1 MENKSIF
8 DFDKTLIRI
17 NSFPFW
23 ILFLMF
29 YSLLKFR
36 FPLFVK
42 LFQLLW
48 NRKIRKKIK
57 HVDFKHEL
65 VKLTQNMDCHSRFGI
80 ILSLFIRKKVGQ
92 KLVELHTNGH
102 RIAVTSAAPEI
113 YLKPFVEKIFPDFE
127 IQIFGSKINEN
138 EIWEENFGANKLNA
152 AIRSRFLGQKEKFRN
167 LFTDSWD
174 DFELAGMAEKITLV
188 YPKNADKK
196 RFLENPELKN
206 KVEIF

>member
-36 FPLFVK
+36 FYLFVK
-42 LFQLLW
+42 LFKLLW
-48 NRKIRKKIK
+48 NRKIHENIK

-65 VKLTQNMDCHSRFGI
+65 VKLTQNMDCHSQFGI

-92 KLVELHTNGH
+92 KLVELHASGH

-138 EIWEENFGANKLNA
+138 EVWEENFGANKLNS
-152 AIRSRFLGQKEKFRN
+152 AIRSRFLEKKEKFRN

-174 DFELAGMAEKITLV
+174 DSELAGMAEKITLV
-188 YPKNADKK
+188 YPKNVDKK

-206 KVEIF
+206 KVEFF

>member
-113 YLKPFVEKIFPDFE
+113 YLKPFVEKTFPDFE